1 MSDWGSSD
9 MDTKLEGGPALK
21 AKCSAKS
28 SAKSCAKCCEPGCS
42 RIISADDKGKGQ
54 CKSCNR
60 PLCGKCLSYSR
71 DRAARNTFYVP
82 YTSYC
87 DTCIWFDMG

>member
-21 AKCSAKS
+21 V
-28 SAKSCAKCCEPGCS
+28 KCCEPGCS
-42 RIISADDKGKGQ
+42 RIISADHKGKGQ

-60 PLCGKCLSYSR
+60 PLCAECLKHAK
-71 DRAARNTFYVP
+71 DRALRNSFYLP

-87 DTCIWFDMG
+87 DTCIWWAMG